1 MGVRIGQIAAALC
14 IVACS
19 GCGAGVAP
27 VATPTTTTPPSPMVV
42 TPVAPTSEPPYLAT
56 DEELRVLATRF
67 VTLALGYDAWTEE
80 QRDFLGRLQDL
91 ATKGEIQRL
100 RRSGRAHL
108 RWWVLRQRLEQ
119 ASVHVTGVSRSSDSD
134 DQVRLEVEAIRVTR
148 STVSTVQDFVEVALV
163 AIHTPAGWRVDR
175 AAGGGL

>member
-1 MGVRIGQIAAALC
+1 MGVRIGQVAATLC
-14 IVACS
+14 AIACS
-19 GCGAGVAP
+19 GCGAGVGQ
-27 VATPTTTTPPSPMVV
+27 VATPTTTTPPSPAVV
-42 TPVAPTSEPPYLAT
+42 TPVAPASEPPYLEP

-67 VTLALGYDAWTEE
+67 VTLALGYDAWSEE
-80 QRDFLGRLQDL
+80 QRDFLGRLQNL
-91 ATKGEIQRL
+91 ATTGETQRL

-119 ASVHVTGVSRSSDSD
+119 AWVHVTGVSRIPGTG
-134 DQVRLEVEAIRVTR
+134 DQVRLEVVAVRVTR

-163 AIHTPAGWRVDR
+163 AIHTTSGWRVDG